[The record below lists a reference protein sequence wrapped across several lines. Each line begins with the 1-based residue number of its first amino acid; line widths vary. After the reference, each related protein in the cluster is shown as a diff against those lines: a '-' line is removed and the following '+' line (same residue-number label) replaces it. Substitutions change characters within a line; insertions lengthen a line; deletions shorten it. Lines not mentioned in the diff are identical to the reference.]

1 MRKTTTLFNCILLTL
16 IVLTFTS
23 CLVRKNEKLLYFRNV
38 QNEFKTGVINTPK
51 ESPIKSSDI
60 LQINVFCSDD
70 EINKKFLTVN
80 NTPSSGSNSSISL
93 ANGYLVDDSGAIVL
107 PLLGSVKA
115 AGLSKVQL
123 QDTIKKQ
130 LLVKQ
135 FALDPIVS
143 VRVMNFKITFLGE
156 VGKPGVILIPN
167 ERISI
172 TDAIALAGDLTING
186 RRDNILLIREKDGKK
201 ISRRFSL
208 NNDEVFNSEN
218 FYLQNQDII
227 YVESYKYKASAHD
240 RSSTTLGTIMTSVN
254 FILLLYTTFNLI
266 NK

>member
-1 MRKTTTLFNCILLTL
+1 MRKTTKHFRFFLLSFVL
-16 IVLTFTS
+16 LTFTS
-23 CLVRKNEKLLYFRNV
+23 CLVRKNQKLLYF
-38 QNEFKTGVINTPK
+38 QNIKNDLETGVINTPK

-70 EINKKFLTVN
+70 EINKKFVTVN
-80 NTPSSGSNSSISL
+80 NTPTSGNNTSISL
-93 ANGYLVDDSGAIVL
+93 ANGYLVDDSGKIVL

-115 AGLSKVQL
+115 SGLSKVQL

-208 NNDEVFNSEN
+208 NNDEVFNSDN

-227 YVESYKYKASAHD
+227 YVESYKYKATPHD
-240 RSSTTLGTIMTSVN
+240 RSSATLGTIMTSVN
-254 FILLLYTTFNLI
+254 FILLLFTTFNLL

>member
-1 MRKTTTLFNCILLTL
+1 MRKPNTFFNCILTACIL
-16 IVLTFTS
+16 LTFSS
-23 CLVRKNEKLLYFRNV
+23 CLVRKNEKLIYFKNV
-38 QNEFKTGVINTPK
+38 QNNFETGTINTPK

-80 NTPSSGSNSSISL
+80 NTPTSGSNTSISL
-93 ANGYLVDDSGAIVL
+93 ANGYLVDDSGKIVL

-115 AGLSKVQL
+115 SGLSKVQL
-123 QDTIKKQ
+123 ADTIKRQ
-130 LLVKQ
+130 LLMRQ

-172 TDAIALAGDLTING
+172 TDAIALAGDLSING

-201 ISRRFSL
+201 VSRRFSL
-208 NNDEVFNSEN
+208 NNDEVFNSDN

-227 YVESYKYKASAHD
+227 YVESYKYKAAAHD
-240 RSSTTLGTIMTSVN
+240 RSSNTLGTIMTSVN
-254 FILLLYTTFNLI
+254 FILLLFTTFNLL